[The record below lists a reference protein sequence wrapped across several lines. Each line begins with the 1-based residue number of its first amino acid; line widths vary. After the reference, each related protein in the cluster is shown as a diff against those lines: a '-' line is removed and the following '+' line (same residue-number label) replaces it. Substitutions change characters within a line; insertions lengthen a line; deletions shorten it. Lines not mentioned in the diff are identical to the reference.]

1 MIGLINF
8 SHTEPLSMAIDRR
21 SYVREHPR
29 DLLNHVLDGTVDCA
43 MVSLVSYLENR
54 ESLSM
59 MKTANIHSRRG
70 TLSTL
75 LISRGKGIA
84 RDMDI
89 AITAHTRTTSY
100 YLDLILSAMHIPH
113 TDHITHSTEASDLL
127 SGSTYALVI
136 GDEALKVFNGGYRVL
151 MDIGYEFS
159 RIFSMPPVYA
169 VTVYRKDHEY
179 PAADFSTLQD
189 GVHASMKF
197 KGEAAERISG
207 SLHVSRSVVASYY
220 NCISYDFNQMVG
232 NTVDFVQRGILQ

>member
-1 MIGLINF
+1 
-8 SHTEPLSMAIDRR
+8 MAIDRR

-54 ESLSM
+54 ESLSIM
-59 MKTANIHSRRG
+59 ETANIHSLRG

-75 LISRGKGIA
+75 LVSRGEGIA

-100 YLDLILSAMHIPH
+100 YLDLILSAMHIQH
-113 TDHITHSTEASDLL
+113 SDHATHSTEASDLL
-127 SGSTYALVI
+127 SDARYALVI

-169 VTVYRKDHEY
+169 VTVCRKDHEY
-179 PAADFSTLQD
+179 PAGDFSILQD
-189 GVHASMKF
+189 GVRASTKF
-197 KGEAAERISG
+197 KGEAAERVSG
-207 SLHVSRSVVASYY
+207 SLHVPVSILASYY
-220 NCISYDFNQMVG
+220 NCISYSFNPMVG

>member
-8 SHTEPLSMAIDRR
+8 SHTEPLSMAIDHR

-59 MKTANIHSRRG
+59 METANIHSQRG

-75 LISRGKGIA
+75 LISRGECIA

-113 TDHITHSTEASDLL
+113 RDHFTNSTEASDLL
-127 SGSTYALVI
+127 SDSSYALVI

-169 VTVYRKDHEY
+169 VTVCRKDHEY
-179 PAADFSTLQD
+179 PAGDFSILQD
-189 GVHASMKF
+189 GVHASTKF
-197 KGEAAERISG
+197 KGEAAERISR
-207 SLHVSRSVVASYY
+207 SLHVSRSIVASYY
-220 NCISYDFNQMVG
+220 NCISYDFNPMVG